1 MKPDRPLSPLNLI
14 RVSLRTDILAIVE
27 KPPCPIITDLGGL
40 LRIVQSLTFLPLGSV
55 TNRVPL

>member
-27 KPPCPIITDLGGL
+27 KPPYPIITDLGSL

-55 TNRVPL
+55 INRVPL